1 MRIDAYSAINQVY
14 KSNTNYKT
22 KAAGNAYSADKVEI
36 SSLGKDYQTA
46 KAAVAQAPDV
56 REDKIAE
63 IKAMINA
70 GTYNVSG
77 MDFANKIVE
86 GYASEIIL

>member
-1 MRIDAYSAINQVY
+1 MRIDAYSAVSQVY
-14 KSNTNYKT
+14 KTNANYKT
-22 KAAGNAYSADKVEI
+22 KTASSAYSSDKVEI

-46 KAAVAQAPDV
+46 KAAVAQAEDV

-63 IKAMINA
+63 LKAMISA

-77 MDFANKIVE
+77 MDFANKIVD
-86 GYASEIIL
+86 GYTSEISL